1 MMSLAGVLPGIL
13 FWFPVLVLAA
23 ISALFW
29 QHRIYREL
37 PFFFLYILSA
47 PTVGLLRY
55 VTFRLNKSAYF
66 YVYWIAELGLA
77 VVFSL
82 ALYEVF
88 LRRLF
93 PRFHKVSLYR
103 ALFPAVA
110 AAILLLTIIAVLQS
124 SDRRTAFQ
132 VASRA
137 FDFVRTA
144 FLVFFMLLM
153 LLMGRQWSRYD
164 LGITL
169 GFGIQAAAAL
179 VNAAVRSRLGHRSQ
193 FFDTAE
199 AITFEVACVI
209 WLITFLKPEHA
220 HRLQPVETLDPLVLP
235 QARKWESVLKDW
247 LTPGKRML

>member
-1 MMSLAGVLPGIL
+1 MTFSGPFQQLL
-13 FWFPVLVLAA
+13 FWFPVAALAILSLVFILRRT
-23 ISALFW
+23 FF
-29 QHRIYREL
+29 EL
-37 PFFFLYILSA
+37 PFFFLYTSSSFVFGVFRYSA
-47 PTVGLLRY
+47 FKIDRNV
-55 VTFRLNKSAYF
+55 FF
-66 YVYWIAELGLA
+66 YVFWISELAGA
-77 VVFSL
+77 VIFSL

-103 ALFPAVA
+103 ALFPIVA
-110 AAILLLTIIAVLQS
+110 AAILMLTIIAVLQS
-124 SDRRTAFQ
+124 SDRGAAFH
-132 VASRA
+132 VASQA

-169 GFGIQAAAAL
+169 GFGLQAAAAL
-179 VNAAVRSRLGHRSQ
+179 LNAAVKARLGHRSQ

-199 AITFEVACVI
+199 AITFDIACVI
-209 WLITFLKPEHA
+209 WLVTFSKPEQSD
-220 HRLQPVETLDPLVLP
+220 RLQPAEALDPLVLP

-247 LTPGKRML
+247 LTPGKRII